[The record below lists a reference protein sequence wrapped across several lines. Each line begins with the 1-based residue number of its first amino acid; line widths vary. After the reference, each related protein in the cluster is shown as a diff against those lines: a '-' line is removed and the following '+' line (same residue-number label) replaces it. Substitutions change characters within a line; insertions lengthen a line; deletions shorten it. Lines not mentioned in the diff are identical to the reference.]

1 MPSDPLRLI
10 KYITTKQFD
19 SRVKGTHVLSPAFRF
34 GSMQQFFDR
43 SNPSP
48 VSPLISNDSSDRRF
62 MMGISKWGGKGE
74 LISE

>member
-10 KYITTKQFD
+10 KQITTRQFD
-19 SRVKGTHVLSPAFRF
+19 DRVSGSHVVSPVFRF
-34 GSMQQFFDR
+34 GSMQQPYDT

-48 VSPLISNDSSDRRF
+48 VSPLISSDSSDRRF
-62 MMGISKWGGKGE
+62 MMGISEWGGEGQ